1 MGKKED
7 VHLKL
12 SEELEGIDAELEE
25 AMEAVSETS
34 QRIDA
39 FLDQEEQGEEEPQ
52 LHVLET
58 EEDTPEPKVNAASD
72 SQTKTAD
79 AGD

>member
-1 MGKKED
+1 
-7 VHLKL
+7 
-12 SEELEGIDAELEE
+12 
-25 AMEAVSETS
+25 MEAVSETS

-58 EEDTPEPKVNAASD
+58 EEDTPEPKANAASD
-72 SQTKTAD
+72 SQAKTAD